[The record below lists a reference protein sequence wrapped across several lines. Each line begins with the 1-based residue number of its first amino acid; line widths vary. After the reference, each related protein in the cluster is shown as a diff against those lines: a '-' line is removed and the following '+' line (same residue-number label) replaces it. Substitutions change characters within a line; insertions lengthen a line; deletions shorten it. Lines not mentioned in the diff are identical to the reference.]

1 MPPLKISV
9 NEATEVC
16 KESKYFTCLHMSH
29 LISRK
34 IKSGNIYY
42 NIDSR
47 RPDRSLDE
55 SSLHKNPYFDSSY
68 AQVVS
73 EIRILF
79 TLYDSKMTP
88 DSRMRLQKFFYVIFG
103 LGGKRILKVNS
114 NFRTGDTQLGLIFC

>member
-68 AQVVS
+68 AQVATN
-73 EIRILF
+73 IRILF
-79 TLYDSKMTP
+79 TLYDSKMIP
-88 DSRMRLQKFFYVIFG
+88 GSKMRIQKLFYVI
-103 LGGKRILKVNS
+103 L
-114 NFRTGDTQLGLIFC
+114 